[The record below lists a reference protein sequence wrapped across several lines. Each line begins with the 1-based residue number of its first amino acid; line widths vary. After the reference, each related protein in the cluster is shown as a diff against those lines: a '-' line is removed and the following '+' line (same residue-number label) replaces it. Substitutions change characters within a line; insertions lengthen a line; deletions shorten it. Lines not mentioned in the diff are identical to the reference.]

1 VERLGR
7 TQNEGARMKRIFVI
21 SCIIL
26 ALFFKS
32 NPVYATSIISTAP
45 TAGSILNLS
54 PSAVSI
60 KANSDLVEGANTV
73 EVISPDGIRVD
84 DGAIQIQG
92 SVILVGLKPLKS
104 SGTYTV
110 SYTLMAVD
118 QESTSGTFTFIY
130 NSPGEVL
137 LPTSSPKPSESED
150 PLASNNPNRLTD
162 LFVVGL
168 MVFAFIVLVFLS
180 RYAKQTFN
188 TPNKPKTTK
197 KSSESSKKF
206 LK

>member
-1 VERLGR
+1 
-7 TQNEGARMKRIFVI
+7 MKRLIQII
-21 SCIIL
+21 SLAIISL
-26 ALFFKS
+26 LGTS
-32 NPVYATSIISTAP
+32 PVFATSIITTSP

-54 PSAVSI
+54 PSAISI
-60 KANSDLVEGANTV
+60 KANADLVEGANTV
-73 EVISPDGIRVD
+73 EVTSPEGIRVD

-92 SVILVGLKPLKS
+92 QVILVGLKPLQT

-110 SYTLMAVD
+110 SYTLMAID
-118 QESTSGTFTFIY
+118 EESTSGTFTFIY
-130 NSPGEVL
+130 NAPDEVS
-137 LPTSSPKPSESED
+137 LPTPTPTVSED

-162 LFVVGL
+162 LFVIGL

-188 TPNKPKTTK
+188 TPSKPKTPR
-197 KSSESSKKF
+197 KSSSSSKKF

>member
-1 VERLGR
+1 LAIISLLG
-7 TQNEGARMKRIFVI
+7 T
-21 SCIIL
+21 S
-26 ALFFKS
+26 
-32 NPVYATSIISTAP
+32 PVFATSIITTSP

-54 PSAVSI
+54 PSAISI
-60 KANSDLVEGANTV
+60 KANADLVEGANTV
-73 EVISPDGIRVD
+73 EVISPEGIRVD

-92 SVILVGLKPLKS
+92 QVILVGLKPLQT

-110 SYTLMAVD
+110 SYTLMAID
-118 QESTSGTFTFIY
+118 EESTSGTFTFIY
-130 NSPGEVL
+130 NAPDEVS
-137 LPTSSPKPSESED
+137 LPTPTPTASED

-162 LFVVGL
+162 LFVIGL

-188 TPNKPKTTK
+188 TPSKPKTPRK
-197 KSSESSKKF
+197 NSSSSKKF

>member
-1 VERLGR
+1 VKRSIQIISLSIISLLG
-7 TQNEGARMKRIFVI
+7 TSPAF
-21 SCIIL
+21 
-26 ALFFKS
+26 
-32 NPVYATSIISTAP
+32 ATSIITTSP

-60 KANSDLVEGANTV
+60 KANADLVEGANTV
-73 EVISPDGIRVD
+73 EVISPEGIRVD

-92 SVILVGLKPLKS
+92 QVILVGLKPLQT

-110 SYTLMAVD
+110 SYTLMAID
-118 QESTSGTFTFIY
+118 EESTSGTFTFIY
-130 NSPGEVL
+130 NAPDEVS
-137 LPTSSPKPSESED
+137 LPTPTPTVSED

-162 LFVVGL
+162 LFVIGL

-188 TPNKPKTTK
+188 TPSKPKTSRK
-197 KSSESSKKF
+197 NSSSSKKF

>member
-1 VERLGR
+1 VKRLI
-7 TQNEGARMKRIFVI
+7 QII
-21 SCIIL
+21 SLSIISL
-26 ALFFKS
+26 LGTSPAF
-32 NPVYATSIISTAP
+32 ATSIITTSP

-60 KANSDLVEGANTV
+60 KANADLVEGANTV
-73 EVISPDGIRVD
+73 EVISPKGIRVD

-92 SVILVGLKPLKS
+92 QVILVGLKPLQT

-110 SYTLMAVD
+110 SYTLMAID
-118 QESTSGTFTFIY
+118 EESTSGTFTFIY
-130 NSPGEVL
+130 NAPDEVS
-137 LPTSSPKPSESED
+137 LPTPTPTVSED

-162 LFVVGL
+162 LFVIGL
-168 MVFAFIVLVFLS
+168 MVFAFVVLVFLS

-188 TPNKPKTTK
+188 TPSKPKTPRK
-197 KSSESSKKF
+197 NSSNSKKF

>member
-1 VERLGR
+1 
-7 TQNEGARMKRIFVI
+7 MKRLIQII
-21 SCIIL
+21 SLAIISL
-26 ALFFKS
+26 LGASSAF
-32 NPVYATSIISTAP
+32 ATSIITTSP

-54 PSAVSI
+54 PSAISI
-60 KANSDLVEGANTV
+60 KANADLVEGANTV
-73 EVISPDGIRVD
+73 EVISPEGIRVD

-92 SVILVGLKPLKS
+92 QVILVGLKPLQT

-110 SYTLMAVD
+110 SYTLMAID
-118 QESTSGTFTFIY
+118 EESTSGTFTFIY
-130 NSPGEVL
+130 NAPDEVS
-137 LPTSSPKPSESED
+137 LPTPTPTVSED

-162 LFVVGL
+162 LFVIGL

-188 TPNKPKTTK
+188 TPSKPKTPRK
-197 KSSESSKKF
+197 NSSSSKKF

>member
-1 VERLGR
+1 
-7 TQNEGARMKRIFVI
+7 MKRLIQII
-21 SCIIL
+21 SLAIISL
-26 ALFFKS
+26 LGVSSAF
-32 NPVYATSIISTAP
+32 ATSIITTSP

-54 PSAVSI
+54 PSAISI
-60 KANSDLVEGANTV
+60 KANADLIEGANTV
-73 EVISPDGIRVD
+73 EVTSPEGIRVD

-92 SVILVGLKPLKS
+92 QVILVGLKPLQT

-110 SYTLMAVD
+110 SYTLMAID
-118 QESTSGTFTFIY
+118 EESTSGTFTFIY
-130 NSPGEVL
+130 NAPDEVS
-137 LPTSSPKPSESED
+137 LPTPTPTVSED

-162 LFVVGL
+162 LFVIGL

-188 TPNKPKTTK
+188 TPSKPKTPR
-197 KSSESSKKF
+197 KSSSSSKKF

>member
-1 VERLGR
+1 VKRLI
-7 TQNEGARMKRIFVI
+7 QII
-21 SCIIL
+21 SLSIISL
-26 ALFFKS
+26 LGISPAF
-32 NPVYATSIISTAP
+32 ATSIITTSP

-60 KANSDLVEGANTV
+60 KANAVLVEGANTV
-73 EVISPDGIRVD
+73 EVISPKGIRVD

-92 SVILVGLKPLKS
+92 QVILVGLKPLQT

-110 SYTLMAVD
+110 SYTLMAID
-118 QESTSGTFTFIY
+118 EESTSGTFTFIY
-130 NSPGEVL
+130 NAPDEVS
-137 LPTSSPKPSESED
+137 LPTPTPTVSED

-162 LFVVGL
+162 LFVIGL
-168 MVFAFIVLVFLS
+168 MVFAFVVLVFLS

-188 TPNKPKTTK
+188 TPSKPKTPRK
-197 KSSESSKKF
+197 NSSNSKKF

>member
-1 VERLGR
+1 
-7 TQNEGARMKRIFVI
+7 MKRLIQII
-21 SCIIL
+21 SLAIISL
-26 ALFFKS
+26 LGTSPAF
-32 NPVYATSIISTAP
+32 ATSIITTSP

-54 PSAVSI
+54 PSAISI
-60 KANSDLVEGANTV
+60 KANADLVEGANTV
-73 EVISPDGIRVD
+73 EVISPEGIRVD

-92 SVILVGLKPLKS
+92 QVILVGLKPLQT

-110 SYTLMAVD
+110 SYTLMAID
-118 QESTSGTFTFIY
+118 EELTSGTFTFIY
-130 NSPGEVL
+130 NAPDEVS
-137 LPTSSPKPSESED
+137 LPTPTPTASED

-162 LFVVGL
+162 LFVIGL

-188 TPNKPKTTK
+188 TPSKPKTPRK
-197 KSSESSKKF
+197 NSSSSKKF

>member
-1 VERLGR
+1 
-7 TQNEGARMKRIFVI
+7 MKRLIQII
-21 SCIIL
+21 SLAIISL
-26 ALFFKS
+26 LGTSPAF
-32 NPVYATSIISTAP
+32 ATSIITTSP

-54 PSAVSI
+54 PSAISI
-60 KANSDLVEGANTV
+60 KANADLVEGANTV
-73 EVISPDGIRVD
+73 EVTSPEGIRVD

-92 SVILVGLKPLKS
+92 QVILVGLKPLQT

-110 SYTLMAVD
+110 SYTLMAID
-118 QESTSGTFTFIY
+118 EESTSGTFTFIY
-130 NSPGEVL
+130 NTPDEVS
-137 LPTSSPKPSESED
+137 LPTPTPTVSKD

-162 LFVVGL
+162 LFVIGL

-188 TPNKPKTTK
+188 TPSKPKTPR
-197 KSSESSKKF
+197 KSSSSSKKF

>member
-1 VERLGR
+1 
-7 TQNEGARMKRIFVI
+7 MKRLIQII
-21 SCIIL
+21 SLAIISL
-26 ALFFKS
+26 LGASSAF
-32 NPVYATSIISTAP
+32 ATSIITTSP

-54 PSAVSI
+54 PSAISI
-60 KANSDLVEGANTV
+60 KANADLIEGANTV
-73 EVISPDGIRVD
+73 EVTSPEGIRVD

-92 SVILVGLKPLKS
+92 QVILVGLKPLQT

-110 SYTLMAVD
+110 SYTLMAID
-118 QESTSGTFTFIY
+118 EESTSGTFTFIY
-130 NSPGEVL
+130 NAPDEVS
-137 LPTSSPKPSESED
+137 LPTPTPTVSED

-162 LFVVGL
+162 LFVIGL

-188 TPNKPKTTK
+188 TPSKPKTPR
-197 KSSESSKKF
+197 KSSSSSKKF

>member
-1 VERLGR
+1 
-7 TQNEGARMKRIFVI
+7 MKRIFAI
-21 SCIIL
+21 SCLIL
-26 ALFFKS
+26 TSFFIS
-32 NPVYATSIISTAP
+32 NPAHATSIISTSP

-60 KANSDLVEGANTV
+60 KANADLVEGANTV

-92 SVILVGLKPLKS
+92 SVILVGLKPLKN

-118 QESTSGTFTFIY
+118 QESTSGTFTFIF
-130 NSPGEVL
+130 NSPGEVSI
-137 LPTSSPKPSESED
+137 PTSSPTPSESED

-188 TPNKPKTTK
+188 TPKKPKTTK
-197 KSSESSKKF
+197 KSSGSSKKF

>member
-1 VERLGR
+1 
-7 TQNEGARMKRIFVI
+7 MKRLIQII
-21 SCIIL
+21 SLAIISL
-26 ALFFKS
+26 LGTSPSF
-32 NPVYATSIISTAP
+32 ATSIITTSP

-54 PSAVSI
+54 PSAISI
-60 KANSDLVEGANTV
+60 KANADLVEGANTV
-73 EVISPDGIRVD
+73 EVISPEGIRVD

-92 SVILVGLKPLKS
+92 QVILVGLKPLQT

-110 SYTLMAVD
+110 SYTLMAID
-118 QESTSGTFTFIY
+118 EESTSGTFTFIY
-130 NSPGEVL
+130 NAPDEVS
-137 LPTSSPKPSESED
+137 LPTPTPTVSED

-162 LFVVGL
+162 LFVIGL

-188 TPNKPKTTK
+188 MPSKPKTPRK
-197 KSSESSKKF
+197 NSSSSKKF

>member
-1 VERLGR
+1 
-7 TQNEGARMKRIFVI
+7 MKRLIQII
-21 SCIIL
+21 SLAIISL
-26 ALFFKS
+26 LGTSPAF
-32 NPVYATSIISTAP
+32 ATSIITTSP

-54 PSAVSI
+54 PSAISI
-60 KANSDLVEGANTV
+60 KANADLVEGANTV
-73 EVISPDGIRVD
+73 EVISPEGIRVD

-92 SVILVGLKPLKS
+92 QVILVGLKPLQT

-110 SYTLMAVD
+110 SYTLMATD
-118 QESTSGTFTFIY
+118 EESTSGTFTFIY
-130 NSPGEVL
+130 NAPDEVS
-137 LPTSSPKPSESED
+137 LPTPTPTVSED

-162 LFVVGL
+162 LFVIGL

-188 TPNKPKTTK
+188 TPSKPKTPR
-197 KSSESSKKF
+197 KSSSSSKKF

>member
-1 VERLGR
+1 VERLER
-7 TQNEGARMKRIFVI
+7 TQNEGAKMKRIIAIGCLF
-21 SCIIL
+21 L
-26 ALFFKS
+26 ASIFLS
-32 NPVYATSIISTAP
+32 NPVSATSIISTSP

-60 KANSDLVEGANTV
+60 KANAELVEGANII

-92 SVILVGLKPLKS
+92 SVILVGLKPLKN

-130 NSPGEVL
+130 NSPGEVS
-137 LPTSSPKPSESED
+137 LPTSSPTPSESED

-197 KSSESSKKF
+197 KCSGSSKKF

>member
-1 VERLGR
+1 
-7 TQNEGARMKRIFVI
+7 MKRALQILSLLIASFFI
-21 SCIIL
+21 S
-26 ALFFKS
+26 S
-32 NPVYATSIISTAP
+32 PVYATSIISTSP

-60 KANSDLVEGANTV
+60 KANADLVEGANTV
-73 EVISPDGIRVD
+73 EVISPAGTRVD

-92 SVILVGLKPLKS
+92 SVILVGLKPLQS

-130 NSPGEVL
+130 NLPDEVS
-137 LPTSSPKPSESED
+137 LPTPTPSESQD

-162 LFVVGL
+162 LFVVAL
-168 MVFAFIVLVFLS
+168 MIFAFVVLIFLS
-180 RYAKQTFN
+180 RYARQTFN
-188 TPNKPKTTK
+188 TPSKPKTTR
-197 KSSESSKKF
+197 KSSGSSKKF

>member
-1 VERLGR
+1 
-7 TQNEGARMKRIFVI
+7 MKRSIQII
-21 SCIIL
+21 SLSIISL
-26 ALFFKS
+26 LGTSPAF
-32 NPVYATSIISTAP
+32 ATSIITTSP

-60 KANSDLVEGANTV
+60 KANADLVEGANTV
-73 EVISPDGIRVD
+73 EVISPKGIRVD

-92 SVILVGLKPLKS
+92 QVILVGLKPLQT

-110 SYTLMAVD
+110 SYTLMAID
-118 QESTSGTFTFIY
+118 EESTSGTFTFIY
-130 NSPGEVL
+130 NAPDEVS
-137 LPTSSPKPSESED
+137 LPTPTPTVSED

-162 LFVVGL
+162 LFVIGL

-188 TPNKPKTTK
+188 TPSKPKTSRK
-197 KSSESSKKF
+197 NSSSSKKF

>member
-1 VERLGR
+1 
-7 TQNEGARMKRIFVI
+7 MKRLIQII
-21 SCIIL
+21 SLAIISL
-26 ALFFKS
+26 LGASSAF
-32 NPVYATSIISTAP
+32 ATSIITTSP

-54 PSAVSI
+54 PSAISI
-60 KANSDLVEGANTV
+60 KANADLIEGANTV
-73 EVISPDGIRVD
+73 EVTSPEGIRVD

-92 SVILVGLKPLKS
+92 QVVLVGLKPLQT

-110 SYTLMAVD
+110 SYTLMAID
-118 QESTSGTFTFIY
+118 EESTSGTFTFIY
-130 NSPGEVL
+130 NAPDEVS
-137 LPTSSPKPSESED
+137 LPTPTPTMSED

-162 LFVVGL
+162 LFVIGL

-188 TPNKPKTTK
+188 TPSKPKTPR
-197 KSSESSKKF
+197 KSSSSSKKF

>member
-1 VERLGR
+1 MKHLIQIISLAIISLLG
-7 TQNEGARMKRIFVI
+7 TSPAF
-21 SCIIL
+21 
-26 ALFFKS
+26 
-32 NPVYATSIISTAP
+32 ATSIITTSP

-54 PSAVSI
+54 PSAISI
-60 KANSDLVEGANTV
+60 KANADLVEGANTV
-73 EVISPDGIRVD
+73 EVTSPEGIRVD

-92 SVILVGLKPLKS
+92 QVILVGLKPLQT

-110 SYTLMAVD
+110 SYTLMAID
-118 QESTSGTFTFIY
+118 EESTSGTFTFIY
-130 NSPGEVL
+130 NAPDEVS
-137 LPTSSPKPSESED
+137 LPTPTPTVSED

-162 LFVVGL
+162 LFVIGL

-188 TPNKPKTTK
+188 TPSKPKTPR
-197 KSSESSKKF
+197 KSSSSSKKF

>member
-1 VERLGR
+1 
-7 TQNEGARMKRIFVI
+7 MKRSIQII
-21 SCIIL
+21 SLSIISL
-26 ALFFKS
+26 LGTSPAF
-32 NPVYATSIISTAP
+32 ATSIITTSP

-54 PSAVSI
+54 PSAISI
-60 KANSDLVEGANTV
+60 KANADLVEGANTV
-73 EVISPDGIRVD
+73 EVISPEGIRVD

-92 SVILVGLKPLKS
+92 QVILVGLKPLQT

-110 SYTLMAVD
+110 SYTLMAID
-118 QESTSGTFTFIY
+118 EESTSGTFTFIY
-130 NSPGEVL
+130 NAPDEVS
-137 LPTSSPKPSESED
+137 LPTPTPTVSED

-162 LFVVGL
+162 LFVIGL

-188 TPNKPKTTK
+188 TPSKPKTSRK
-197 KSSESSKKF
+197 NSSSSKKF

>member
-1 VERLGR
+1 
-7 TQNEGARMKRIFVI
+7 MKRLIQII
-21 SCIIL
+21 SLAIISL
-26 ALFFKS
+26 LGTSPSF
-32 NPVYATSIISTAP
+32 ATSIITTSP

-54 PSAVSI
+54 PSAISI

-73 EVISPDGIRVD
+73 EVISPEGIRVD

-92 SVILVGLKPLKS
+92 QVILVGLKPLQT

-110 SYTLMAVD
+110 SYTLMAID
-118 QESTSGTFTFIY
+118 EESTSGTFTFIY
-130 NSPGEVL
+130 NAPDEVS
-137 LPTSSPKPSESED
+137 LPTPTPTVSED

-162 LFVVGL
+162 LFVIGL
-168 MVFAFIVLVFLS
+168 MIFAFIVLVFLS

-188 TPNKPKTTK
+188 TPSKPKTPRK
-197 KSSESSKKF
+197 NSSSSKKF